1 MSASHGPSRLIASL
15 VVGGNSATSANGDS
29 RKLRTPE
36 DRERFLALRAAPEIS
51 LILVGGQ
58 SERIEPYRSAP
69 HPIAIFSRDHVGE
82 ILSIRSYIERV
93 KLDFPG
99 TILCEGGVTLIHL
112 LLRED
117 LIDCA
122 FISRV
127 PMAGDGHFL
136 DENLLR
142 EKLLCI
148 SSEKLNQT
156 TFEKY
161 ERASR

>member
-1 MSASHGPSRLIASL
+1 MR
-15 VVGGNSATSANGDS
+15 
-29 RKLRTPE
+29 R
-36 DRERFLALRAAPEIS
+36 
-51 LILVGGQ
+51 
-58 SERIEPYRSAP
+58 
-69 HPIAIFSRDHVGE
+69 
-82 ILSIRSYIERV
+82 YIERV

-122 FISRV
+122 YISRV
-127 PMAGDGHFL
+127 PLAGDGHFL

-148 SSEKLNQT
+148 SSETLNQT

>member
-1 MSASHGPSRLIASL
+1 MSASNGPLSLIASL
-15 VVGGNSATSANGDS
+15 VVGGNSATTVHGDS
-29 RKLRTPE
+29 RRLRTPE

-58 SERIEPYRSAP
+58 SAKTEPYRSAP
-69 HPIAIFSRDHVGE
+69 HPIAIFSRGHIGE
-82 ILSIRSYIERV
+82 IPSLRTYIES
-93 KLDFPG
+93 LSHEFPG
-99 TILCEGGVTLIHL
+99 TILCEGGVTLFHL

-117 LIDCA
+117 LIDRA

-127 PMAGDGHFL
+127 PIAGDGHYL

-142 EKLLCI
+142 EKLTCI
-148 SSEKLNQT
+148 SSETLNQT